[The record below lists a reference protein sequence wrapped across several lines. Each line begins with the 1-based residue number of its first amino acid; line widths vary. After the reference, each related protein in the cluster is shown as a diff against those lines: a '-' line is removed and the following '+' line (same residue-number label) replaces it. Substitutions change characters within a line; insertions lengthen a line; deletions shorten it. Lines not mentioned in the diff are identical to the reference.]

1 MSAARQR
8 WMTSPHRILILFF
21 IQTMDRT
28 SRDHGRRQCSE
39 LGNIRDHDPH
49 KVYERRVS
57 TATHSMPFALAEG
70 LAGAER
76 FPLVSNF
83 TEFIICTQKSFG
95 DLIARITQAATED
108 VKTIKQA
115 CKPVKRKRVLT
126 KKYSKQRPR

>member
-28 SRDHGRRQCSE
+28 SRTTAADSAPSWETFAITTLTRSMSAEYQLPPTQCP
-39 LGNIRDHDPH
+39 LHWP
-49 KVYERRVS
+49 KVLLEQS
-57 TATHSMPFALAEG
+57 DS
-70 LAGAER
+70 
-76 FPLVSNF
+76 LVSNF
-83 TEFIICTQKSFG
+83 TEFTICTQKSFG

-108 VKTIKQA
+108 VKTIKQV